1 MARADLVEAVDAT
14 GIELLTINDL
24 MEITGIKRTAA
35 YTLVRSK
42 GFPSVYIGGSL
53 RIPKLLFISWL
64 LDSCAYKPQCTFD
77 AARIKEMRGMTN
89 A

>member
-1 MARADLVEAVDAT
+1 MARAELVEAVDAT

-35 YTLVRSK
+35 YALVRSK
-42 GFPSVYIGGSL
+42 GFPSVYIGGSV
-53 RIPKLLFISWL
+53 RIPKLLFVAWL
-64 LDSCAYKPQCTFD
+64 LDSCPYKPQCEFD
-77 AARIKEMRGMTN
+77 VSRIKQLRGMTN

>member
-1 MARADLVEAVDAT
+1 MAREGLVEAVNAA

-24 MEITGIKRTAA
+24 MEITGLKRTAV

-42 GFPSVYIGGSL
+42 GFPRVYIGGSV
-53 RIPKLLFISWL
+53 RVPKLLFVAWL
-64 LDSCAYKPQCTFD
+64 LDSCPYKPQCEFD
-77 AARIKEMRGMTN
+77 VSRIKQLRGMAN

>member
-1 MARADLVEAVDAT
+1 MARAELVEAVDAT

-35 YTLVRSK
+35 YALVRSN
-42 GFPSVYIGGSL
+42 GFPSVYIGGSVHV
-53 RIPKLLFISWL
+53 PKLLFVAWL
-64 LDSCAYKPQCTFD
+64 LDSCPYKPQCEFD
-77 AARIKEMRGMTN
+77 VSRIKQLRGMTN

>member
-1 MARADLVEAVDAT
+1 MARAELVEAVDAT

-35 YTLVRSK
+35 YAL
-42 GFPSVYIGGSL
+42 YIGGSV
-53 RIPKLLFISWL
+53 RIPKLLFVAWL
-64 LDSCAYKPQCTFD
+64 LDSCPYKPQCEFD
-77 AARIKEMRGMTN
+77 VSRIMELRGMAN